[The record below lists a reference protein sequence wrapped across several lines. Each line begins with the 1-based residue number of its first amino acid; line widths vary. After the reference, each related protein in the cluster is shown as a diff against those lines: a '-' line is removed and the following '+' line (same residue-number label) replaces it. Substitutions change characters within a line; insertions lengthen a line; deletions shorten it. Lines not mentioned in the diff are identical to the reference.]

1 MSNSRTTAP
10 RWKRILFW
18 QAVVLAGGLFAAEI
32 GTRLVLRLR
41 GAPHDS
47 GEAAE
52 EIRAVRTRAV
62 DFVPT
67 LANDTV
73 ANRVN
78 DPAQA
83 PVLHPYLGY
92 VVAAKLDELKIEM
105 ARIGRPESDAEYEV
119 LLVGGSVSDIF
130 GHLGWPRLK
139 ELLSRDPHVGGRD
152 IHLYAFAC
160 GGFKQPQTVSLVEH
174 MLDLG
179 FTPESV
185 LDIDGFNEVA
195 LANANAYQGISP
207 TYPSASHWASLTAG
221 AVTDRE
227 AVKLAA
233 DGVVK
238 QQSIASL
245 ADFALGWHL
254 EHSALASQL
263 VLNRLHAHESG
274 ARAAFDAYA
283 KRMVARSDDVVRRGP
298 PFAGPGLPAVEIGVR
313 TWENGSRLLRALC
326 EARGIHYV
334 HVLQPTLHDENSK
347 VLTAKEIA
355 SGAAPESWVE
365 GVKLGYPLLRASGSR
380 LRAGGERFLDA
391 TQLFHDVREKL
402 YFDDCHFN
410 ERGNVILAEF
420 IASRF
425 FEEAPAAK

>member
-1 MSNSRTTAP
+1 MSNPGTTAA
-10 RWKRILFW
+10 RWKRVLFW
-18 QAVVLAGGLFAAEI
+18 QALVLVGGVFVAEI
-32 GTRLVLRLR
+32 GTRVALRLR

-47 GEAAE
+47 SEARDD
-52 EIRAVRTRAV
+52 IRAVRTRAV

-73 ANRVN
+73 ANSVN

-92 VVAAKLDELKIEM
+92 IVAAKLDELKIEM
-105 ARIGRPESDAEYEV
+105 ARIGRPEGDAEYEV

-130 GHLGWPRLK
+130 GHLGWPRLN
-139 ELLSRDPHVGGRD
+139 ELLSRDPHVGGRK

-195 LANANAYQGISP
+195 LSNANAYQGISP

-227 AVKLAA
+227 SVKLAA
-233 DGVVK
+233 DGVVH
-238 QQSIASL
+238 QQSIVSL
-245 ADFALGWHL
+245 ADSALGWHL
-254 EHSALASQL
+254 EHSALASQI
-263 VLNRLHAHESG
+263 VLHRLHGQENA
-274 ARAAFDAYA
+274 ARVAFEAYA
-283 KRMVARSDDVVRRGP
+283 QRMVARSDDAVRRGP
-298 PFAGPGLPAVEIGVR
+298 PFPGPGLPAVEIGVR
-313 TWENGSRLLRALC
+313 TWENGSRLLRSLC
-326 EARGIHYV
+326 DAHGIHYV
-334 HVLQPTLHDENSK
+334 HVLQPTMHDSNSK
-347 VLTAKEIA
+347 VLTPKEIA
-355 SGAAPESWVE
+355 TGGAPESWIE
-365 GVKLGYPLLRASGSR
+365 GVKLGYPLLRAAGSR

-391 TQLFHDVREKL
+391 TAVFHDTEGKI
-402 YFDDCHFN
+402 YFDNCHFN
-410 ERGNVILAEF
+410 DRGNVILAEF

-425 FEEAPAAK
+425 FEDVPAAK